1 MKRLFA
7 LLITIIMVASLAACG
22 TNNSNTNGS
31 NSTNPPA
38 SSTGDNQQSGNG
50 SGNESG
56 NGNTSQGGN
65 NAEAAK
71 LTGKMN
77 IINLDDRDPSVLRG
91 VIIKGLSVGTS
102 DGFNGRESSLT
113 DVRCIFELNE
123 WVEFYPDTDATYGL
137 RVWILKHRDDQEY
150 YNTAKFSDLDP
161 NFASYC
167 DLHYPEDE
175 ENPDERYWGSFYL
188 HPEECEPG
196 YYDFVFTYEGK
207 AIATLLTRFYNEN
220 ELSVKSDAELEALI
234 NNERIAA
241 GGSADGISGNG
252 APSDNTDNGNLPE
265 ETNENVG
272 SEIPENVFYA
282 FQDAVGSDGDTWP
295 TAEMW
300 ASIGLPALDYTES
313 GENVLLMIANDSL
326 SVTGYADNETLAD
339 TLKDLAAM
347 LTDAGLAVD
356 TVNTLTGGE
365 QHVADYEYNGIP
377 LQIRIGSN
385 ATAQI
390 NIFVSVNQ
398 Y

>member
-22 TNNSNTNGS
+22 TNNSNTNEN

-38 SSTGDNQQSGNG
+38 SSTGDNQQSGN
-50 SGNESG
+50 ESG
-56 NGNTSQGGN
+56 NGNTTQSGN

-77 IINLDDRDPSVLRG
+77 IIDLDDRDPSVLRG
-91 VIIKGLSVGTS
+91 VAIKGNHAGSY
-102 DGFNGRESSLT
+102 DGINGKESSLT

-123 WVEFYPDTDATYGL
+123 WVSFYPDTDATYGL

-150 YNTAKFSDLDP
+150 YNTARFSDLDP

-167 DLHYPEDE
+167 DLHYPEDAD
-175 ENPDERYWGSFYL
+175 NPDETEWGSFYL
-188 HPEECEPG
+188 NKEECEPG

-207 AIATLLTRFYNEN
+207 AIATLLTRFYKED
-220 ELSVKSDAELEALI
+220 ELTVKSDAELEDLI
-234 NNERIAA
+234 ESERADS
-241 GGSADGISGNG
+241 GESANVNGNGNGNDNDISGG
-252 APSDNTDNGNLPE
+252 G
-265 ETNENVG
+265 
-272 SEIPENVFYA
+272 EIPENVFYA

-313 GENVLLMIANDSL
+313 GENVLLMITNDSL

>member
-22 TNNSNTNGS
+22 TNNSNTNGN

-38 SSTGDNQQSGNG
+38 SSTGDNQQSGN
-50 SGNESG
+50 ESD

-71 LTGKMN
+71 LTGKLN
-77 IINLDDRDPSVLRG
+77 LIELDDRDPSVLRG
-91 VIIKGLSVGTS
+91 VVIKGIRAGTA
-102 DGFNGRESSLT
+102 DCINGKESSLT

-123 WVEFYPDTDATYGL
+123 WIQFFPDTDATYGL

-161 NFASYC
+161 NFVNYC
-167 DLHYPEDE
+167 DLHYPEDA
-175 ENPDERYWGSFYL
+175 ENPDETEWGSFYL

-220 ELSVKSDAELEALI
+220 ELTVKSDAELMEI
-234 NNERIAA
+234 MNGERNVS
-241 GGSADGISGNG
+241 GGSTDAGESANVNSNGNGNGISGG
-252 APSDNTDNGNLPE
+252 G
-265 ETNENVG
+265 
-272 SEIPENVFYA
+272 EIPENVFYA

-295 TAEMW
+295 TEEMW
-300 ASIGLPALDYTES
+300 ASIGLPALDYAES

>member
-22 TNNSNTNGS
+22 TNNSNTNEN

-38 SSTGDNQQSGNG
+38 SSTGDNQQSGN
-50 SGNESG
+50 ESD

-71 LTGKMN
+71 LTGKLN
-77 IINLDDRDPSVLRG
+77 LIELDDRDPSVLRG
-91 VIIKGLSVGTS
+91 VIIKGNCAGTA
-102 DGFNGRESSLT
+102 DGFNGKESSLT

-123 WVEFYPDTDATYGL
+123 WVYFYPDTDATYGL

-150 YNTAKFSDLDP
+150 YNKAKFSDLDP
-161 NFASYC
+161 NFVNYC
-167 DLHYPEDE
+167 DLHYPEDAD
-175 ENPDERYWGSFYL
+175 NPDETEWGSFYL
-188 HPEECEPG
+188 NKEECEPG

-220 ELSVKSDAELEALI
+220 ELTVKSDAELMEI
-234 NNERIAA
+234 MNGERNVS
-241 GGSADGISGNG
+241 GGSTDAGESANVNGNGNGNGISGG
-252 APSDNTDNGNLPE
+252 G
-265 ETNENVG
+265 
-272 SEIPENVFYA
+272 EIPENVFYA

-295 TAEMW
+295 TEEMW
-300 ASIGLPALDYTES
+300 ASIGLPALDYAES

>member
-22 TNNSNTNGS
+22 TNNSNTNGN

-38 SSTGDNQQSGNG
+38 SSTGDNQQ

-71 LTGKMN
+71 LTGKLN
-77 IINLDDRDPSVLRG
+77 LIELDDRDPSVLRG
-91 VIIKGLSVGTS
+91 VTVKGNQAGTA
-102 DGFNGRESSLT
+102 DGFNGKESSLT
-113 DVRCIFELNE
+113 DVRCIFELDE
-123 WVEFYPDTDATYGL
+123 WVYFYPDTDATYGL

-161 NFASYC
+161 NFANYC
-167 DLHYPEDE
+167 DLHYPEDA
-175 ENPDERYWGSFYL
+175 ENPDKTEWGSFYL
-188 HPEECEPG
+188 NKEECEPG

-207 AIATLLTRFYNEN
+207 AIATLLTRFYKEG
-220 ELSVKSDAELEALI
+220 ELSSLSDDELEDLI
-234 NNERIAA
+234 ESERADS
-241 GGSADGISGNG
+241 GESANVNGNGNGNDNDISGG
-252 APSDNTDNGNLPE
+252 G
-265 ETNENVG
+265 
-272 SEIPENVFYA
+272 EIPENVFYA